1 MKLIWL
7 ETDGC
12 SGNIIS
18 FLDAQKPGAASVLFE
33 MADLVYSNSLMAA
46 CGESAMEQLFDT
58 LDKEFILI
66 IEGAIPVAEGGIYT
80 IIGSY
85 GGRSYTAL
93 EIVKLLGGFAKY
105 VISLG
110 TCASYGG
117 ISAAAPN
124 PTLCRS
130 VKDVLGY
137 ETIKLPLCPINP
149 GILSGILYNLINFG
163 VPAVDNENRPDEIY
177 GITIHDRCPRRSYF
191 DKGIF
196 AKDPGEITCM
206 FKLGCS
212 GPKTRSDCPIRRWNG
227 TEMWPIGA
235 STPCIGCANKGF
247 PDGTQPFIRC
257 GIEGGEKKSE

>member
-18 FLDAQKPGAASVLFE
+18 YLDAHEPNAGQVLFD
-33 MADLVYSNSLMAA
+33 MVDLVYSNSLMAS
-46 CGESAMEQLFDT
+46 CGEYAMEKLFDT

-66 IEGAIPVAEGGIYT
+66 VEGAIPVRDGGIYT
-80 IIGSY
+80 IIGRY
-85 GGRSYTAL
+85 RGRPYTAL
-93 EIVKLLGGFAKY
+93 ETVKLLGGFAKY
-105 VISLG
+105 IISLG
-110 TCASYGG
+110 TCASYAG

-124 PTLCRS
+124 PTDCKS
-130 VKDVLGY
+130 VKDVIGH
-137 ETIKLPLCPINP
+137 ETVKLPLCPINP
-149 GILSGILYNLINFG
+149 GILSGVLYSLIKFG
-163 VPAVDNENRPDEIY
+163 VPPLDNENRPLETY

-196 AKDPGEITCM
+196 AKKPGEITCM

-212 GPKTRSDCPIRRWNG
+212 GPKTRTDCPIRRWNS

-235 STPCIGCANKGF
+235 STPCIGCANRGF
-247 PDGTQPFIRC
+247 PDGTEPFIKC
-257 GIEGGEKKSE
+257 SIEDGGAKE